1 MIPVKHLKET
11 NELRIKSVKP
21 PDDIEALLSEYNDTF
36 QGIGCFRDKST
47 GKEIKVNLEMD
58 PEAIPVDQKP
68 CPGSYHLQKPLKEW
82 LEEGLK
88 ENIEKVPDGETTT
101 WCLPLVVQPKP
112 KYADIKNEELES
124 QMISLRTDM
133 RIPKKATKQS

>member
-1 MIPVKHLKET
+1 MDSPPLLSKNTLIKVRMIKIQIPMKHLKET

-68 CPGSYHLQKPLKEW
+68 CPG
-82 LEEGLK
+82 
-88 ENIEKVPDGETTT
+88 
-101 WCLPLVVQPKP
+101 
-112 KYADIKNEELES
+112 
-124 QMISLRTDM
+124 
-133 RIPKKATKQS
+133 